1 MGRLT
6 AISTVA
12 ALFVVVAAF
21 AATEDFEWSGGSG
34 AKALEISNVSGDIDV
49 NVGGD
54 AVVVRATKNAAT
66 PEALKG
72 VNVEVREKGSKVIV
86 ETEYPK
92 HAKGESNIRIDFDV
106 TLPEGVELAAS
117 TVSGDVTVA
126 GVKTV
131 EASTVSGTV
140 NVSGAYEKASVSTV
154 SGDAIIDNP
163 SGATKRLAVETVEGD
178 IEAKASLP
186 DGGGDYVF
194 SAVDGDI
201 ILTLSGNLDNYDVEL
216 DSLSG
221 EVKTDLPIKKE
232 SKFVGTEY
240 EGSAG
245 AGSNEINVSTVSGS
259 ITLKTE

>member
-1 MGRLT
+1 MGRF
-6 AISTVA
+6 AIVSIVGVLCA
-12 ALFVVVAAF
+12 VAAF

-34 AKALEISNVSGDIDV
+34 AKALEISNVSGDINV

-54 AVVVRATKNAAT
+54 VVVVRATKNAAT

-72 VNVEVREKGSKVIV
+72 VNFEVREKGSKVIV

-92 HAKGESNIRIDFDV
+92 HAKDESKIRVDFDL

-117 TVSGDVTVA
+117 TVSGDVTVT

-131 EASTVSGTV
+131 KASTVSGTV
-140 NVSGAYEKASVSTV
+140 GVSGAYEEASVSTV

-163 SGATKRLAVETVEGD
+163 SGPTKRLAVDTVQGD
-178 IEAKASLP
+178 IEAKVSLP
-186 DGGGDYVF
+186 DGGGDYAF
-194 SAVDGDI
+194 SAVEGDI
-201 ILTLSGNLDNYDVEL
+201 TLTLSGELGNYDVEL

-221 EVKTDLPIKKE
+221 EVETDLPLKKE
-232 SKFVGTEY
+232 SGFVGTGY

-245 AGSNEINVSTVSGS
+245 AGSNEIDVSTVSGS